1 MSDAA
6 SSLDVSKSRANI
18 RRPIY
23 SLMNYIVLARTLY
36 YVPYLTPI
44 HPGRVLS
51 TFIGLDVVIGAL
63 TGNGASY
70 SANTNNPPS
79 KIKMG
84 RDLIRASII
93 LQLGAFVGFIALEVV
108 LHQRLLK
115 ARIMNSR
122 LKMIIFLL
130 YTSSVL
136 ILVRNI
142 YRVVSVWEGY
152 DGYLEKHEAFFYV
165 FDATLMLLNSAML
178 NIRHPMNYLPQD
190 NKIYLSPDG
199 VTERVGPGWADKRPF
214 LITLFDPFDIGGLV
228 GGKITSR
235 RAGKMM

>member
-1 MSDAA
+1 
-6 SSLDVSKSRANI
+6 
-18 RRPIY
+18 
-23 SLMNYIVLARTLY
+23 MNYIVLARTLY

-70 SANTNNPPS
+70 SANTTNSPS
-79 KIKMG
+79 QIKMG

-93 LQLGAFVGFIALEVV
+93 LQLGAFVGFIGLEVV

-115 ARIMNSR
+115 ARIMNAR
-122 LKMIIFLL
+122 LKMIIVLL
-130 YTSSVL
+130 YASSAL

-152 DGYLEKHEAFFYV
+152 DGYLETHEAFFYV
-165 FDATLMLLNSAML
+165 FDATLMLVNSVML
-178 NIRHPMNYLPQD
+178 NVKYPMNYLPQN
-190 NKIYLSPDG
+190 NKIYLAPDG
-199 VTERVGPGWADKRPF
+199 ITERVGPGWDDKRPF
-214 LITLFDPFDIGGLV
+214 LITLFDPFDIVGLIR
-228 GGKITSR
+228 GKDNKEKFWEEEEKPEEGKPQTSVEPN
-235 RAGKMM
+235 KIV